1 MNWAE
6 KELLEGL
13 RIFDCVNLY
22 DTICLNDSFL
32 KDFN

>member
-6 KELLEGL
+6 ELLIENI
-13 RIFDCVNLY
+13 RIFDCVNFY
-22 DTICLNDSFL
+22 DTICLNDIFL